1 VLFVSRFLVSIGVFI
16 SKLLPSDLS
25 DFPSAGFAAAVA
37 VPEVAAAEVAAA
49 KVAAAEVAA
58 AAGVVVTVLA

>member
-1 VLFVSRFLVSIGVFI
+1 LVSIGVFI

-37 VPEVAAAEVAAA
+37 VPEVAAA

>member
-1 VLFVSRFLVSIGVFI
+1 MRVFI

-25 DFPSAGFAAAVA
+25 DFPSTGFAAAVA
-37 VPEVAAAEVAAA
+37 DVAV
-49 KVAAAEVAA
+49 AEVAA